1 MCGLAHFLEDEG
13 LSTVVVAL
21 LREHAVKMSPPRALW
36 VPFELG
42 RPFAT
47 PNDAELQ
54 KRVLKA
60 ALALLDEPGP
70 LLQDFAEE
78 ASDSQ
83 GDVNWEIPGK
93 LDAASVVAEAGSVVP
108 VWHKAQ
114 QRSNRTTV
122 GISGL
127 PAEAAVEYIERYL
140 SPQPMPNPKGMAAVS
155 RARFAID
162 DIKAFYFEAALAN
175 GGRPSSFQL
184 NEWFWQQTLAG
195 RMILDF
201 QDAVRR
207 SDDRNLRQIAG
218 SLVPAERTYE
228 NLKIAAQR

>member
-1 MCGLAHFLEDEG
+1 
-13 LSTVVVAL
+13 
-21 LREHAVKMSPPRALW
+21 
-36 VPFELG
+36 
-42 RPFAT
+42 
-47 PNDAELQ
+47 
-54 KRVLKA
+54 
-60 ALALLDEPGP
+60 
-70 LLQDFAEE
+70 
-78 ASDSQ
+78 
-83 GDVNWEIPGK
+83 
-93 LDAASVVAEAGSVVP
+93 
-108 VWHKAQ
+108 
-114 QRSNRTTV
+114 
-122 GISGL
+122 
-127 PAEAAVEYIERYL
+127 
-140 SPQPMPNPKGMAAVS
+140 MPNPKGMAAVS

-228 NLKIAAQR
+228 NLRSQPSAE